1 MMRQTI
7 FEKRKR
13 QTPKMTFVFVLNHLS
28 YFLLMIFTLISM
40 NINMVNYKSE
50 FQLKEIDEISKSY
63 SKLNLSRS
71 SHVMILNPNESNQC
85 RFYFDSSS
93 ITTLN
98 NTGVAR
104 IKITPAT
111 KTMITRNRS
120 LFLRIETTSNL
131 LFSSYMIPLIY
142 FLYSYDTIYLI
153 EFYLL
158 LTFFTKRRK
167 SCAMIS
173 GKYIKTYVSQKD

>member
-1 MMRQTI
+1 
-7 FEKRKR
+7 
-13 QTPKMTFVFVLNHLS
+13 
-28 YFLLMIFTLISM
+28 
-40 NINMVNYKSE
+40 
-50 FQLKEIDEISKSY
+50 
-63 SKLNLSRS
+63 
-71 SHVMILNPNESNQC
+71 MILNPNESNQC

-98 NTGVAR
+98 NTGVAK

-142 FLYSYDTIYLI
+142 FLYSYDTICLI

-158 LTFFTKRRK
+158 LTFFTKRRT

>member
-1 MMRQTI
+1 
-7 FEKRKR
+7 
-13 QTPKMTFVFVLNHLS
+13 
-28 YFLLMIFTLISM
+28 MIFTLISM

-142 FLYSYDTIYLI
+142 FLYSYDTICLI
-153 EFYLL
+153 EFNLL
-158 LTFFTKRRK
+158 LTFFTKRRT

>member
-1 MMRQTI
+1 
-7 FEKRKR
+7 
-13 QTPKMTFVFVLNHLS
+13 
-28 YFLLMIFTLISM
+28 MIFTLISM

-71 SHVMILNPNESNQC
+71 SHVMILNPNESTQC

-104 IKITPAT
+104 INITPTT
-111 KTMITRNRS
+111 KTMITRNIS

-131 LFSSYMIPLIY
+131 Y
-142 FLYSYDTIYLI
+142 FLAT
-153 EFYLL
+153 
-158 LTFFTKRRK
+158 
-167 SCAMIS
+167 
-173 GKYIKTYVSQKD
+173 

>member
-1 MMRQTI
+1 
-7 FEKRKR
+7 
-13 QTPKMTFVFVLNHLS
+13 
-28 YFLLMIFTLISM
+28 
-40 NINMVNYKSE
+40 
-50 FQLKEIDEISKSY
+50 
-63 SKLNLSRS
+63 
-71 SHVMILNPNESNQC
+71 MILNPNESNQC

-98 NTGVAR
+98 KTGIAR

-120 LFLRIETTSNL
+120 LFLRIETTSNI

-167 SCAMIS
+167 SCVTILEMF
-173 GKYIKTYVSQKD
+173 IKKSVNQKD

>member
-1 MMRQTI
+1 
-7 FEKRKR
+7 
-13 QTPKMTFVFVLNHLS
+13 
-28 YFLLMIFTLISM
+28 
-40 NINMVNYKSE
+40 
-50 FQLKEIDEISKSY
+50 
-63 SKLNLSRS
+63 
-71 SHVMILNPNESNQC
+71 MILNPNESNQC

-98 NTGVAR
+98 KTGIAR

-120 LFLRIETTSNL
+120 LFLHIETTSNI

-167 SCAMIS
+167 
-173 GKYIKTYVSQKD
+173 